1 MKGVGPVLRQVT
13 CIYGLDLVQW
23 YTPVMLSEI
32 DPALACVLINVLDPG
47 PLIPY
52 LEHPRVFGDHLKRRL
67 PSPPLAPLID
77 TPMQLVI
84 NPSPKRVGQT
94 VLRPPR
100 GRSSTPAAPPPRPLR
115 YALPLRSVNPSPPP
129 HPFPRPPLV
138 ARPAPPP
145 PSSARPERNVRGLTV
160 DPDREVTAP
169 ASLQQVS

>member
-1 MKGVGPVLRQVT
+1 
-13 CIYGLDLVQW
+13 
-23 YTPVMLSEI
+23 MLSEI

-47 PLIPY
+47 HLIPY

-94 VLRPPR
+94 VLRPLGVGHPH
-100 GRSSTPAAPPPRPLR
+100 PPPLFLAPPSLCAPPSLR
-115 YALPLRSVNPSPPP
+115 QPFPSPSPLPP
-129 HPFPRPPLV
+129 SSPWS
-138 ARPAPPP
+138 PAPPFP
-145 PSSARPERNVRGLTV
+145 SSSARPERNVRGLTV